1 MSRTDAI
8 DDVLNHARAWRAA
21 AAAMAIAAL
30 PRLAYLRDG
39 HRSRG
44 LDVHHQAR
52 SVTPGTYWLARFAF
66 VPVAE
71 PPKI

>member
-1 MSRTDAI
+1 
-8 DDVLNHARAWRAA
+8 
-21 AAAMAIAAL
+21 MAIAAL